1 MAGVKAD
8 DIFLFVQVVE
18 AGSFSKVAQQQEI
31 TNSVVSKRISR
42 LEAALNMQL
51 MYRSTRKLSLT
62 DGGQMLYQKAKLAK
76 TALQEAQDAV
86 TGYSDTV
93 SGKIKI
99 TAPAVSA
106 RLVLNEAIAKF
117 CKAHP
122 EIRIE
127 LNVDD
132 KVVDLIEDGFDL
144 AIRTGVLE
152 DSSLMARRLVNSN
165 WVIVGT
171 AEYIR
176 KNGLPQNTTQL
187 EYHNCL
193 LYKNET
199 SGPAAWRF
207 SNNNEEYVVQVNGSF
222 CSGDLNAL
230 RQAAKADLGLA
241 YVPYALVHDDIENGD
256 FVPVLADY
264 TAKKVGIYAV
274 YPRMRQ
280 PDLKLRML
288 IEHLRDAYHE
298 KSSYFY

>member
-1 MAGVKAD
+1 MANIKAD

-42 LEAALNMQL
+42 LEEALNMQL

-62 DGGQMLYQKAKLAK
+62 DGGETLYQKAKLAK
-76 TALQEAQDAV
+76 NALQEAQDAV
-86 TGYSDTV
+86 TGYSDTL
-93 SGKIKI
+93 SGKIKL
-99 TAPAVSA
+99 TAPAVSS
-106 RLVLNEAIAKF
+106 RLILNQAIAEF

-122 EIRIE
+122 EISIE
-127 LNVDD
+127 LSVDD
-132 KVVDLIEDGFDL
+132 RVVDLLDEGFDL

-152 DSSLMARRLVNSN
+152 DSSLMARRLVDSN
-165 WVIVGT
+165 WVIVAT

-176 KNGLPQNTTQL
+176 KNSIPQNTTQL

-193 LYKNET
+193 LYKHET

-207 SNNNEEYVVQVNGSF
+207 ANSTEEYVVQVNGSF

-230 RQAAKADLGLA
+230 RQAALADLGLA
-241 YVPYALVHDDIENGD
+241 YLPYALVHEDIENGD
-256 FVPVLADY
+256 LVEVLKEY

-280 PDLKLRML
+280 PDKKLRML
-288 IEHLRDAYHE
+288 IEHFREAYQS
-298 KSSYFY
+298 KASYFN